1 MKINSTNQSF
11 GIINNNVR
19 KDEEKE
25 IKDTFSPS
33 EDRNAAS
40 KQFLMKPSFKANIKE
55 LVQNGLD
62 YKIPVLAG
70 GTAGF
75 CIAGAGIA
83 GKLCSEVPALSIF
96 GVAAA
101 TVLAGVATFKAAG
114 WTGSSDAELKS
125 NFKTGLAGAGLALG
139 CAALSVV
146 STPLAMAAG
155 CVAGAAKFVHD
166 AREMASL
173 ES

>member
-1 MKINSTNQSF
+1 MKINSASQSVS
-11 GIINNNVR
+11 IINNNLR
-19 KDEEKE
+19 KDEKKA
-25 IKDTFSPS
+25 IKDTFSS
-33 EDRNAAS
+33 CEDTNIQN
-40 KQFLMKPSFKANIKE
+40 KQFLMKPSFKSTIKE
-55 LVQNGLD
+55 LVQDGLD

-75 CIAGAGIA
+75 FIAGAGII
-83 GKLCSEVPALSIF
+83 GKICSEVPGVGVA

-101 TVLAGVATFKAAG
+101 TVLAGLATFKAAG

-125 NFKTGLAGAGLALG
+125 NLKAGLAGAGLALG
-139 CAALSVV
+139 CAGLSVV
-146 STPLAMAAG
+146 SAPLAMATG
-155 CVAGAAKFVHD
+155 FVAGAAKFVHD